1 MGEVKQTNF
10 RIDKEHADYLRA
22 LFEERGWTAAQG
34 FDHIVQVIELNMA
47 KMAVPGRA
55 VEIETFERYMKEILS
70 AYQNSIELCSDAEE
84 RIREQFEGSLIRRD
98 KTIDD
103 LHEKVNQLQEDKKA
117 AEETGREAEKTRALA
132 EERARTVT
140 EQMEAAKKSA
150 ADQERINAMLTSQ
163 LADATDKLDGY
174 DALKASESELR
185 AQVTVLQHKL
195 DEGAL
200 VLEHTKERYEIR
212 LADAQATADRCKEL
226 EALRRELEEKLK
238 DSERALTDYRKD
250 AERTLTESRKDSERA
265 LTECQKEADAALM
278 AAKAEAE
285 LDTERAVAAKEREMN
300 EKIREV
306 DRENVRLTAKLEQLQ
321 AELERLKSDHGES
334 D

>member
-150 ADQERINAMLTSQ
+150 ADQERINAMLSSQ

-195 DEGAL
+195 DEGEL

-238 DSERALTDYRKD
+238 DSER
-250 AERTLTESRKDSERA
+250 TLTESRKDAERA

-321 AELERLKSDHGES
+321 AELERLKSDHEES